1 VIIQWPRSLVG
12 VLAMLGVVGVTG
24 CGLPTAP
31 ATTAPLPSSAP
42 ATPKPTLPVRPMSL
56 PLTNANPCDLLTPA
70 QRGQLK
76 ISNWL
81 AGVNNDGQ
89 GSRDCTW
96 DNDGGPPENGWVIR
110 FDLQHDASYYLGS
123 TTGAQVAQVGG
134 FPAVQ
139 SSSAFVDPKIECILV
154 VDVAPGENLQA
165 SYQNLRGDYPGIN
178 HQVACQLADQVAEM
192 AVKNL
197 RRLAG

>member
-1 VIIQWPRSLVG
+1 MATVAGGRVGDAGRGRRNRLRPTDRPGDDRSTTV
-12 VLAMLGVVGVTG
+12 ASTG
-24 CGLPTAP
+24 HAQADVAGP
-31 ATTAPLPSSAP
+31 ANESA
-42 ATPKPTLPVRPMSL
+42 TDQRQPVRPVD
-56 PLTNANPCDLLTPA
+56 TRATWPA
-70 QRGQLK
+70 QDHQL
-76 ISNWL
+76 
-81 AGVNNDGQ
+81 ACRGVNNEGQ

-123 TTGAQVAQVGG
+123 TTGAQVAQVAG